1 MSTWRGAT
9 EATGLRVG
17 VPRLLVGRLIAI
29 DLSPLKKLR
38 GAYCACDNSTSPQ
51 PTEKRTAAEQWAN
64 MRAQLAGRRTGL
76 TLEDIMGPARSV
88 EQTRCESETASGPL
102 TWRPALVDVP
112 EEPCAGHRGVGL
124 LRDRDEHLPAPVR
137 MSGDRP
143 SQDSRPVL
151 LDTDLY
157 GLLSIDSRFRGTVE

>member
-1 MSTWRGAT
+1 
-9 EATGLRVG
+9 
-17 VPRLLVGRLIAI
+17 
-29 DLSPLKKLR
+29 
-38 GAYCACDNSTSPQ
+38 
-51 PTEKRTAAEQWAN
+51 
-64 MRAQLAGRRTGL
+64 
-76 TLEDIMGPARSV
+76 MGPARSV